1 MKFLRL
7 ASKRLVS
14 QPATSQQRQS
24 SSTLIRLSML
34 GVALSVAVML
44 ISIAVILGFKRQIG
58 SFAYSQTGHISLW
71 AAGES
76 WTNTE
81 TPIYV
86 NQSLKQA
93 ILEAPGVE
101 RVEPIVQKTCL
112 LKSDDGFL
120 GLTLYG
126 LDSGVHTTYIE
137 QNMRAGYM
145 PSFSDADSVASPIVL
160 PSRVAELMKFSLGD
174 KVRVYFL
181 GQRIQIRAYEV
192 VGIYESS
199 GLEKMPALCR
209 ASSLRRLSGWQD
221 ESMYSRLLVFVD
233 KPSQVSHYIE
243 SLQTQ
248 LQNHSELIGSTALGF
263 NTAEELLPDLFGW
276 LELIDS
282 NVYVLLVL
290 MLLVA
295 SFTMITGL
303 IIVVL
308 DKTRQIGIL
317 KALGASNALLRQLFT
332 FVAARLLLQA
342 LLWGN
347 VIALVLCLIQRYT
360 KLIRLDPSNY
370 FMDAV
375 PVSIDPMIWLG
386 INAGALCVILLAV
399 LLPTMIVSR
408 IKAAEVM
415 RMD

>member
-7 ASKRLVS
+7 VSKRLVCQAS
-14 QPATSQQRQS
+14 DLEPKQS
-24 SSTLIRLSML
+24 SNTLVRLSLM

-44 ISIAVILGFKRQIG
+44 ISIFVILGFKRQIG

-76 WTNTE
+76 WTNTQS
-81 TPIYV
+81 PIYLSPALQEV
-86 NQSLKQA
+86 IQS
-93 ILEAPGVE
+93 APGVE
-101 RVEPIVQKTCL
+101 RVEAIVQQSCL
-112 LKSDDGFL
+112 LKSEEGFL
-120 GLTLYG
+120 GLALYG
-126 LDSGVHTTYIE
+126 LDSGTRSSYIE
-137 QNMRAGYM
+137 QNMREGYM

-160 PSRVAELMKFSLGD
+160 PSRVAELMQFGLGD
-174 KVRVYFL
+174 KVKAYFL
-181 GQRIQIRAYEV
+181 GERIQIRAYEI

-221 ESMYSRLLVFVD
+221 EEMYSRLLVFV
-233 KPSQVSHYIE
+233 KHPEQAHEYIE
-243 SLQTQ
+243 TLQTH
-248 LQNHSELIGSTALGF
+248 LERNSDLIGSTSLGF
-263 NTAEELLPDLFGW
+263 NTAEELLPELFGW

-317 KALGASNALLRQLFT
+317 KALGASNTLLRQLFT
-332 FVAARLLLQA
+332 SVAARLLLRA
-342 LLWGN
+342 LAWGN
-347 VIALVLCLIQRYT
+347 LIAIAICLIQQYA
-360 KLIRLDPSNY
+360 KPIRLDPANY

-375 PVSIDPMIWLG
+375 PVSIDPLIWLG
-386 INAGALCVILLAV
+386 INVGALLAILLAI
-399 LLPTMIVSR
+399 LLPTMIISR

-415 RMD
+415 RID